1 MVVQVRGLD
10 TGGSRDVGG
19 VVRIC
24 RGGIGPEEETEDDEE
39 KEVEEVR
46 GRRRQR
52 PHRIKEREAMERKGG
67 RKESGCGKSSAMGDS
82 GYGREVHD
90 YTD

>member
-10 TGGSRDVGG
+10 TGRSRDVGG

-46 GRRRQR
+46 GEEKATAAQNQR
-52 PHRIKEREAMERKGG
+52 ERGSGEERWEEGEWLWEVKRDGG
-67 RKESGCGKSSAMGDS
+67 LRVWERGS
-82 GYGREVHD
+82 
-90 YTD
+90 